1 LGVHSLGNLL
11 SEGISGCHV
20 AVPLAVNGGLAAAS
34 DGVHLPLGEVVVDDV
49 DVAPPAARHSL
60 DQLLPEVV
68 EGDGYLHAGVWE
80 VVVAVAQ
87 KHDLVVV
94 G

>member
-1 LGVHSLGNLL
+1 LGLHSFGNLL
-11 SEGISGCHV
+11 GEGVLGCHV
-20 AVPLAVNGGLAAAS
+20 PVPLAVDGGFAAS
-34 DGVHLPLGEVVVDDV
+34 PDGVHLPLGEVVVDDV

-87 KHDLVVV
+87 EHDLVVV